1 LTLVL
6 NKIVGNLNDNY
17 HENLKLYSFNLL
29 IFSHIIEYLR
39 EIVYYLIIFEWK
51 LGNLNNL
58 KIIKKFFLLIP
69 NLFLVISV
77 FDCELKNYAS
87 VAFAFFCVLVS
98 LNWRLFFQF
107 SYLKLLIIKLYFLS
121 DYLLIVNKIFLTVFL
136 MFLSHFY

>member
-1 LTLVL
+1 ML